1 MLILITIIATLTA
14 FTTAQ
19 WIASRHE
26 RRALESAMDAIRKE
40 ENRRF
45 IQMLESI

>member
-19 WIASRHE
+19 LIASRHE
-26 RRALESAMDAIRKE
+26 RRALETAMDAIRKE
-40 ENRRF
+40 ENERF
-45 IQMLESI
+45 LMLLNSI